1 LTERAGSGGGE
12 SRPRAS
18 SDEETSLVRHEEE
31 VDVGTRWNEVGVA
44 RLRREVESRTV
55 REQYPREVEEI
66 AHERV
71 PVTEGD
77 SGEIEELPDG
87 SVSIPLFEEE
97 LVVTK
102 RQVLRERVIVRKE
115 LVSDWETVEV
125 ELRREHIAFDEDSVE
140 NGLDAA

>member
-1 LTERAGSGGGE
+1 LTEGAAFGGGE

-18 SDEETSLVRHEEE
+18 SDQEASLVRHEEE
-31 VDVGTRWNEVGVA
+31 VDVGTRWSETGLA
-44 RLRREVESRTV
+44 RLRREVESRMV
-55 REQYPREVEEI
+55 RERYPREVQEI

-71 PVTEGD
+71 PVAEGD
-77 SGEIEELPDG
+77 SGEIEVLPDG

-115 LVSDWETVEV
+115 LVTDWETVEV
-125 ELRREHIAFDEDSVE
+125 ELRREHIAVE
-140 NGLDAA
+140 NENEADAA